1 MYCYFLRCRHLHAY
15 NIVIF
20 SASKIVPDSCDR
32 IKYINFFSCGY
43 AESIPSSQCLN
54 EFETVLIENLH
65 MV

>member
-32 IKYINFFSCGY
+32 IKYINFFHVVMQKAY
-43 AESIPSSQCLN
+43 HLPN
-54 EFETVLIENLH
+54 V
-65 MV
+65 